1 MILIHKSISLE
12 GSEQS
17 YMKKVIDVHTEEF
30 GSQPEIVVRAP
41 GLFHLLGE
49 HSWFFDD
56 KTLSMAIDLPVYVS
70 ISPRTDNS
78 LRFFFYQ
85 SKERKKIPLSITKYR
100 KEDKLANIV
109 KGIILGYNAEGYS
122 VSGMDVTFYSE
133 ITPSVDMGILSALKV
148 ATAFAI
154 KNLFKIKGNNDL
166 ILKVIKNCE
175 VDYFGTDFFVS
186 DINTILF
193 SKKSSCVL
201 TNNGDSSFEVL
212 PFNFDG
218 MRIILTDTKVPRAT
232 LWSED
237 MLYSDV
243 NRSLLSS
250 LKTTKNS
257 KLIYEE
263 SVSEINEVLS
273 ETSEAVRKKLICIMK
288 ENQLLLDSV
297 DALKNTSLHNFDK
310 SVNKSH
316 ELMRDS
322 LLISCPEIDWL
333 VKRVQE
339 FDQSNSQNL
348 CSCSRITGRGF
359 ARCTYA
365 IIKEEFVDSYMQ
377 KLQDYERIFGFHPTT
392 YVVNPSDGV
401 CIVKDNG

>member
-359 ARCTYA
+359 ARCTYTV
-365 IIKEEFVDSYMQ
+365 IKDEFVELYMQ

>member
-175 VDYFGTDFFVS
+175 VDYFCTDFFVS

>member
-41 GLFHLLGE
+41 GLFHLMGE
-49 HSWFFDD
+49 YSWFFGD

-70 ISPRTDNS
+70 ISPRTDNI
-78 LRFFFYQ
+78 LRFYFYQ
-85 SKERKKIPLSITKYR
+85 SKERKKIPLSITKHR

-109 KGIILGYNAEGYS
+109 KGIIFGYNAEGYAF
-122 VSGMDVTFYSE
+122 SGMDVTFYSE
-133 ITPSVDMGILSALKV
+133 ILPSVDMGILSALKV

-154 KNLFKIKGNNDL
+154 KKLFKIRGNDNL

-175 VDYFGTDFFVS
+175 VGYFSTDFYVS

-201 TNNGDSSFEVL
+201 TDNGDSSFEIL
-212 PFNFDG
+212 PFKFDSTS
-218 MRIILTDTKVPRAT
+218 IILTDTKVPLAA
-232 LWSED
+232 LWSENI
-237 MLYSDV
+237 LYSDM
-243 NRSLLSS
+243 NRNLLSS
-250 LKTTKNS
+250 LKISRNNKQ
-257 KLIYEE
+257 IYED

-273 ETSEAVRKKLICIMK
+273 DTSETVRKKLICMMK

-297 DALKNTSLHNFDK
+297 EALRNNSLSNFAK
-310 SVNKSH
+310 FVNKSH

-322 LLISCPEIDWL
+322 LLVSCPEIDWL

-339 FDQSNSQNL
+339 FDKNSLPNL
-348 CSCSRITGRGF
+348 TSCSRITGRNF
-359 ARCTYA
+359 ARYTYS
-365 IIKEEFVDSYMQ
+365 IIKDEFVDLYME

-392 YVVNPSDGV
+392 YIVKPSEGV
-401 CIVKDNG
+401 CLSKENG

>member
-41 GLFHLLGE
+41 GLFHILGE

-70 ISPRTDNS
+70 ISPRTDNT
-78 LRFFFYQ
+78 LRFYFYQ
-85 SKERKKIPLSITKYR
+85 TKERKKIPLSVTKYR

-109 KGIILGYNAEGYS
+109 KGIILGYNAEGHS

-133 ITPSVDMGILSALKV
+133 IAPSADMGIISALKV

-154 KNLFKIKGNNDL
+154 KKLFKFRGNDSL

-175 VDYFGTDFFVS
+175 VGYFGTDFYVS
-186 DINTILF
+186 DINTIMF
-193 SKKSSCVL
+193 SKKSYCVL
-201 TNNGDSSFEVL
+201 TDNGDSSFEIL
-212 PFNFDG
+212 PFKFDG
-218 MRIILTDTKVPRAT
+218 MSIILTDTKVPRAT

-243 NRSLLSS
+243 NRNLLSS

-257 KLIYEE
+257 RLIYED

-297 DALKNTSLHNFDK
+297 EALKNDSLTNFAK
-310 SVNKSH
+310 FVNKSH

-339 FDQSNSQNL
+339 FDKNSLPNL
-348 CSCSRITGRGF
+348 TSCSRITGRSF
-359 ARCTYA
+359 ARCTYS
-365 IIKEEFVDSYMQ
+365 IIKDEFVDLYME
-377 KLQDYERIFGFHPTT
+377 KLQEYERIFGFHPTT
-392 YVVNPSDGV
+392 YIVKPSEGV
-401 CIVKDNG
+401 CISKENG